1 MPHHTSFC
9 VITCR
14 KTYRLVRYG
23 SNRITILNID
33 ESIYEGDDEMM
44 YVLRR
49 LKEAASDNKLR
60 HDMNVKDEYFSVI
73 EHRDTEI
80 LMRDKVFAKQN
91 TQIAEQKRMYGTKIL
106 FFIVLCTFC
115 TEKLPI
121 LAFF

>member
-91 TQIAEQKRMYGTKIL
+91 TQIAEQKRML
-106 FFIVLCTFC
+106 RSIVNSLQKYEINYFQ
-115 TEKLPI
+115 
-121 LAFF
+121 

>member
-23 SNRITILNID
+23 SNRIKILNID

-60 HDMNVKDEYFSVI
+60 HDMNVEDEYFSAI

-80 LMRDKVFAKQN
+80 LMRDKVIAEQN
-91 TQIAEQKRMYGTKIL
+91 TQIAEQKRML
-106 FFIVLCTFC
+106 RSIVNSLQKYEINYFQ
-115 TEKLPI
+115 
-121 LAFF
+121 